1 TLTPVTCGCEAG
13 VVCPAAIVTVAG
25 DTVTL
30 EVSLLDKVTV
40 TPPAGAGE
48 DRLTANMVDCPSDA
62 TIPGARTTDP
72 AACTVISAVAL
83 AMFGAAALAV
93 MVALPGARHGHI
105 DRGCGGCELYACRHC
120 GCSRI
125 ARSKV
130 YRQATGRRRAGQAQC
145 QILGRRSRNRQRLR

>member
-1 TLTPVTCGCEAG
+1 M
-13 VVCPAAIVTVAG
+13 
-25 DTVTL
+25 TL

-93 MVALPGARHGHI
+93 MVALPGAMGVTGTLTVVAEAANVTVAGTVAAPVLLEVRFIVRPPAGAGP
-105 DRGCGGCELYACRHC
+105 DRLN
-120 GCSRI
+120 
-125 ARSKV
+125 ARFWGEDPEIVSV
-130 YRQATGRRRAGQAQC
+130 
-145 QILGRRSRNRQRLR
+145 